1 MSKNLG
7 KKFLEFALGSGITM
21 ILGLLTT
28 PVITR
33 IISPEQF
40 GKLSMFNTVSN
51 IASVLLILGCDQ
63 SFMRFFYEE
72 EPENRRGLLF
82 KVVKVPAFVTIISS
96 VMMLFFSAPLI
107 RFMVG
112 ESKLS
117 VTLLFIAQI
126 IFLVV
131 GRFAMLVVRMQQ
143 KGKQYSTVQ
152 VLGKASYIAVTL
164 LIFIFLGDN
173 YLVLIIATTISNMIM
188 ALISILFEREF
199 WFKKTNSYVSN
210 KFTTHELL
218 KYGFP
223 FVFVYIVNWLFQSID
238 KFTITA
244 FKGYEEVGIY
254 SSANSIISMLNI
266 IQTTFSTFWTP
277 VAYEHYKENP
287 EDTGFFIKVNDIV
300 TFIMILFGI
309 GFITCKGLISL
320 LLGPQYRTASYIM
333 PFLVIMPIMYT
344 ISETTVQ
351 GIAFVKKTNYY
362 LWIAVISAITNAI
375 GNFILVPSM
384 GAKGAAISTGFS
396 YVIFAVLRTQISKRL
411 YPVKYKAFKAYICMT
426 GLAILALYGSF
437 NNFDLVTVLI
447 SAANIIV
454 LCILYKDVIIE
465 GIEYAKK
472 KLDGIKNK

>member
-131 GRFAMLVVRMQQ
+131 ED
-143 KGKQYSTVQ
+143 
-152 VLGKASYIAVTL
+152 L
-164 LIFIFLGDN
+164 LC
-173 YLVLIIATTISNMIM
+173 
-188 ALISILFEREF
+188 
-199 WFKKTNSYVSN
+199 
-210 KFTTHELL
+210 
-218 KYGFP
+218 
-223 FVFVYIVNWLFQSID
+223 WL
-238 KFTITA
+238 
-244 FKGYEEVGIY
+244 
-254 SSANSIISMLNI
+254 
-266 IQTTFSTFWTP
+266 
-277 VAYEHYKENP
+277 
-287 EDTGFFIKVNDIV
+287 
-300 TFIMILFGI
+300 
-309 GFITCKGLISL
+309 
-320 LLGPQYRTASYIM
+320 
-333 PFLVIMPIMYT
+333 
-344 ISETTVQ
+344 
-351 GIAFVKKTNYY
+351 
-362 LWIAVISAITNAI
+362 
-375 GNFILVPSM
+375 
-384 GAKGAAISTGFS
+384 
-396 YVIFAVLRTQISKRL
+396 
-411 YPVKYKAFKAYICMT
+411 
-426 GLAILALYGSF
+426 
-437 NNFDLVTVLI
+437 
-447 SAANIIV
+447 
-454 LCILYKDVIIE
+454 
-465 GIEYAKK
+465 
-472 KLDGIKNK
+472 